1 MSPMKSVQVLL
12 VEDDPA
18 DVELTREGLKD
29 SKMLISLNIVDD
41 GLKAM
46 QYLRKEPPYSDA
58 ARPDLIILDLNMP
71 KKDGRAVLREIKS
84 DEGLKCIPVVVLTT
98 SQDAWDIQRCYEMG
112 ANCWITKPI
121 GLEEF
126 IKIVGTVQDF
136 WFTVVKLPLG
146 RTCIPESDKKS

>member
-1 MSPMKSVQVLL
+1 MSPIKSVQVLL

-29 SKMLISLNIVDD
+29 SKMMISLNVVDD
-41 GLKAM
+41 GVKAM
-46 QYLRKEPPYSDA
+46 KYLRRESPYA
-58 ARPDLIILDLNMP
+58 EAVRPDLIILDLNLP
-71 KKDGRAVLREIKS
+71 KKDGREVLQEIKG
-84 DEGLKCIPVVVLTT
+84 DDNLKCIPVVVLTT
-98 SQDAWDIQRCYEMG
+98 SQAAWDIQRCYELG

-136 WFTVVKLPLG
+136 WFTVVKLPYGGACL
-146 RTCIPESDKKS
+146 PEQGK

>member
-1 MSPMKSVQVLL
+1 MSPIKSVQVLL

-29 SKMLISLNIVDD
+29 SKMMINLNVVDD
-41 GLKAM
+41 GIKAM
-46 QYLRKEPPYSDA
+46 KYLKKEAPYIDA
-58 ARPDLIILDLNMP
+58 VRPDLIILDLNLP
-71 KKDGRAVLREIKS
+71 KKDGREVLQDIKG
-84 DEGLKCIPVVVLTT
+84 DESLKCIPVVVLTT
-98 SQDAWDIQRCYEMG
+98 SQAAWDIQKCYELG

-136 WFTVVKLPLG
+136 WFTVVKLPLE
-146 RTCIPESDKKS
+146 RSCISEPNKKV

>member
-1 MSPMKSVQVLL
+1 MTPVKSVHILL

-29 SKMLISLNIVDD
+29 SKMLVNLNVVDD
-41 GLKAM
+41 GIKAM
-46 QYLRKEPPYSDA
+46 QYLRKETPYSDA

-71 KKDGRAVLREIKS
+71 KKDGRAVLQEIKS

-146 RTCIPESDKKS
+146 RTCMPDSDKHN

>member
-1 MSPMKSVQVLL
+1 MSPVKAVQVLL

-29 SKMLISLNIVDD
+29 SKMHININVVDD
-41 GLKAM
+41 GVKAM
-46 QYLRKEPPYSDA
+46 QYLKKEAPYSDVV
-58 ARPDLIILDLNMP
+58 RPDLIILDLNMP
-71 KKDGRAVLREIKS
+71 KKDGRAVLQEIKNNE
-84 DEGLKCIPVVVLTT
+84 DLKCIPVVVLTT
-98 SQDAWDIQRCYEMG
+98 SQDAWDIQKCYEMG

-136 WFTVVKLPLG
+136 WFTVVKLPIQ
-146 RTCIPESDKKS
+146 RSCIPESNK